1 MAGDWIKMRSNLWD
15 DPRVARIVDL
25 TDSTEA
31 AVVGALY
38 WLWATADQHSSDGI
52 MPGLTL
58 RAIDR
63 KTGVQ
68 GFGDAL
74 VAIGW
79 LADHPEGV
87 RIVRFDEH
95 NGSSAKRRSTDAQR
109 KATVRRLSASDADIE
124 QTDCGCSVELEKEKE
139 KEREKNPPNPPNP
152 PAGGDGPASKTPKRE
167 RADRISLKT
176 FIARC
181 EANGQKPISDYRP
194 VLEYVEATGIPLE
207 FVGLAWDVFKAE
219 HLPPGINAAR
229 LQADWRRHFL
239 NYVSKGYYR
248 LWIGRPDGTFELTT
262 AGLQA
267 KAVQR
272 ARRRTEAETA

>member
-15 DPRVARIVDL
+15 DPRVARLVDL
-25 TDSTEA
+25 TDSSEA

-38 WLWATADQHSSDGI
+38 WLWATADQHSEDGV

-63 KTGVQ
+63 KTGVS
-68 GFGDAL
+68 GFGAAL
-74 VAIGW
+74 VEIGW

-87 RIVRFDEH
+87 RIIRFDEH

-109 KATVRRLSASDADIE
+109 KANVRSLSARDADIV
-124 QTDCGCSVELEKEKE
+124 QTECRRDVELEKEIE
-139 KEREKNPPNPPNP
+139 KEEEQNPPNPPV
-152 PAGGDGPASKTPKRE
+152 GGDGPASQKPKRE
-167 RADRISLKT
+167 RKARVSLKT
-176 FIARC
+176 FTDGCKASGSK
-181 EANGQKPISDYRP
+181 AISDYGP
-194 VLEYVEATGIPLE
+194 LLEYVEATKLPME

-219 HLPPGINAAR
+219 HHPSGIHAAR

-239 NYVSKGYYR
+239 NYVTKGYYR
-248 LWIGRPDGTFELTT
+248 LWFAKQDGSYELST

-267 KAVQR
+267 KAFHHR
-272 ARRRTEAETA
+272 EAA